1 MKEIFEQGIDRENTN
16 SAKWDAR
23 EKIFGTSDLLPM
35 WVADMDFAAPPS
47 LKRCI
52 DQASGA

>member
-23 EKIFGTSDLLPM
+23 EKIFGTSDLITD
-35 WVADMDFAAPPS
+35 VGGRHGFCRTTFVE
-47 LKRCI
+47 RCI